1 MLTTPKKL
9 KMGGQAVIEGVMMR
23 AEDNWAVAVR
33 TPRGEIVVKKEPWR
47 SIGKK
52 YRILDLPVLRGAIL
66 LVETLVLGVK
76 ALSFSAEASAE
87 QQLSKEND
95 SGERENSAGSE
106 EKGFWWSLSLA
117 GTVFF
122 SLVFGLALF
131 FYLPLFVT
139 EMLALSSPFW
149 FNVVDGMLRI
159 AVFLAYL
166 LIISRW
172 KEIARVFEYHGA
184 EHQTIAAFEAR
195 KELIWGNIRRYS
207 RFHPRCGTSF
217 VLVLLVLSIFV
228 FMFFG
233 KPADWGERFLRML
246 TIPLIGGISYE
257 LIKLSDRYPDNV
269 IARIAAAPGLWLQ
282 KITTRPPDERQVE
295 VAVAA
300 LKSALDLDS
309 FPLEEPLAVPARDG

>member
-1 MLTTPKKL
+1 MLSTPKKL

-33 TPRGEIVVKKEPWR
+33 TPKGEIVVKREPWR
-47 SIGKK
+47 SLGKK
-52 YRILDLPVLRGAIL
+52 FRILDLPVLRGAII
-66 LVETLVLGVK
+66 LVETLVLGIK

-87 QQLSKEND
+87 TQCSTENG
-95 SGERENSAGSE
+95 SGQGEEPAGSE
-106 EKGFWWSLSLA
+106 KKGFWWSLSLA
-117 GTVFF
+117 GTVLF

-131 FYLPLFVT
+131 FYLPLLVT
-139 EMLALSSPFW
+139 EMLGIESPFW
-149 FNVVDGMLRI
+149 FNVVDGVLRI
-159 AVFLAYL
+159 VVFLAYL
-166 LIISRW
+166 FVISRW

-195 KELIWGNIRRYS
+195 KELIWKNIRRYS

-246 TIPLIGGISYE
+246 IIPIIGGISYE
-257 LIKLSDRYPDNV
+257 LIKLSDRFPDN
-269 IARIAAAPGLWLQ
+269 IITRIVVAPGLWLQ
-282 KITTRPPDERQVE
+282 KITTQPPDESQVE

-309 FPLEEPLAVPARDG
+309 FPLEEPLAVPAQDG